1 MIESEHYRVSQS
13 NRIVSNWARRRAR
26 YQKATP
32 ENGLPWRRDAMPPLD
47 NTIGQR
53 LEREAPVTH
62 SRHVEDDSR
71 NEIVLAT
78 ASRRVGP
85 RPPRPRS
92 GRGSRSTAAE

>member
-1 MIESEHYRVSQS
+1 
-13 NRIVSNWARRRAR
+13 
-26 YQKATP
+26 
-32 ENGLPWRRDAMPPLD
+32 MPPLD

-78 ASRRVGP
+78 ASRRVGL
-85 RPPRPRS
+85 
-92 GRGSRSTAAE
+92 TAASSALRSWFPQRRGRIAQFGAISIIPGK